1 MISSLSSQTFST
13 TTDSLALVPIRALK
27 NALIMKN
34 EKDHLSNQ
42 LKNTR
47 DSITNLSETVLLL
60 DSTVTV
66 RDSIID
72 SYIFK
77 ENKHKDIIENKDKI
91 ISEKNTEI
99 NILKIKNMFSQ
110 IGTGMIFVITIIAL
124 L

>member
-1 MISSLSSQTFST
+1 
-13 TTDSLALVPIRALK
+13 
-27 NALIMKN
+27 MKN

-99 NILKIKNMFSQ
+99 NILKVKNMFSQ